1 MEGIKPM
8 SSITTTTGSIERQV
22 SHEGVRNRL
31 LDALTFSSGA
41 IDSISFLGLGK
52 VFTAFMTGNVAF
64 LGMKIA
70 GSPQPRLVSVL
81 ASMAA
86 FAVGIFLATI
96 ISGEQKS
103 GVMWSPRTT
112 LVLGVSLLAHLGFVA
127 IWFANSGRPDA
138 SLFPILLAVWAL
150 AMGLQ
155 SGAVRK
161 LHVEGIFTTAATGTL
176 MVLASDVVN
185 WKKTVDERRRARF
198 ILLSLCIGATAGA
211 SLFFHAP
218 IFAPV
223 LPLVITAGV
232 VLTAARVDWSSEAQ
246 EA

>member
-1 MEGIKPM
+1 M
-8 SSITTTTGSIERQV
+8 STVTTTAGSIEHQI
-22 SHEGVRNRL
+22 SHVGVRNWL
-31 LDALTFSSGA
+31 LDGLTVSSGA

-64 LGMKIA
+64 LGMGIA
-70 GSPQPRLVSVL
+70 GNTTPRVASVL
-81 ASMAA
+81 ASMVA
-86 FAVGIFLATI
+86 FAVGIYLATI
-96 ISGEQKS
+96 IQSSGEQKS
-103 GVMWSPRTT
+103 DVIWSPRTT
-112 LVLGVSLLAHLGFVA
+112 LVLGVSLLAQLGFVA
-127 IWFANSGRPDA
+127 IWLANSGRPDA

-198 ILLSLCIGATAGA
+198 VLLSLCIGATAGA
-211 SLFFHAP
+211 YLFFHAP

-232 VLTAARVDWSSEAQ
+232 VLTAARVHWSSDAQ